1 MFFFVLVRTP
11 LLQEYQIERNE
22 FKTKTIESRL
32 KTIEQKIDQTR
43 SRVRVDK
50 RGSEKLI
57 SKQNLLKEAFLKQS
71 ELQAKILRGMR
82 RKDNLE
88 KQLEAASDKESR

>member
-43 SRVRVDK
+43 SMLRVDN

-57 SKQNLLKEAFLKQS
+57 SKQKLLKEAFMKQS
-71 ELQAKILRGMR
+71 ELQAKIIRGMR